1 LIINKMKNTLVYV
14 DTDIGLGTPGAEI
27 DDAAALIMLMTS
39 PGLTLLG
46 AGSIFGNVPCG
57 DALVNLCRLQSFFN
71 RSDILSGRGTNKPLI
86 ENMEWF
92 SGWLSSYGETLP
104 FEVSKNLPTS
114 THLMIDLVKE
124 HPHQV
129 TILAIGPLT
138 NLALAVQ
145 LEPDFIPLVKE
156 VVAMG
161 GSFGSKQEIPEFNM
175 HCDPEAADIVFN
187 AGWNLKLVGI
197 NITGQVKYTRKE
209 FASLKGSHSA
219 TLLLQ
224 KMAPGWIDRME
235 EMGWEHGGCALH
247 DAIPVAY
254 LLNQSLLTFNN
265 TGVKV
270 ELHDIPKR
278 GVIHFDD
285 ADPSLPQALVATD
298 VDVMGCHDMVWSYIQ
313 NCEG

>member
-1 LIINKMKNTLVYV
+1 MARSLVYV
-14 DTDIGLGTPGAEI
+14 DTDIGLGTPGSEI

-39 PGLTLLG
+39 TELDLLG
-46 AGSIFGNVPCG
+46 AGSIFGNVPCV
-57 DALVNLCRLQSFFN
+57 DALINLCRLHSFFKKQD
-71 RSDILSGRGTNKPLI
+71 SLEGRGADKPLI
-86 ENMEWF
+86 EKMEWF
-92 SGWLSSYGETLP
+92 SEWLSSYGETFP
-104 FEVSKNLPTS
+104 FEVSENLPTS

-129 TILAIGPLT
+129 TILAIGPMT
-138 NLALAVQ
+138 NLALAVR

-156 VVAMG
+156 VLAMG

-187 AGWNLKLVGI
+187 AGWNLRLIGI

-209 FASLKGSHSA
+209 FMSLKGTHPA
-219 TLLLQ
+219 TSLLQ
-224 KMAPGWIDRME
+224 KMAPEWIDRME

-254 LLNQSLLTFNN
+254 LLNQSLLAFKK
-265 TGVKV
+265 TGIRM

-298 VDVMGCHDMVWSYIQ
+298 VDVMGCHDLIWSYIQ